1 MDVGREDNSQ
11 IPSKKIN
18 KDTMPDYAKPTLCID
33 LGASYTKLSL
43 RRGCSFSRL
52 GEIKRKA
59 SVLTIDNSPLIP
71 SLAIKTD
78 RSYEFG
84 MRAAG
89 MKPGGN
95 MDVFV
100 NWKADLFST
109 WPEKNTKATI
119 ITYEFFKWLKNKIT
133 ELEFFS
139 LDDVQTR
146 IAIPAF
152 KRSLTTANRIACCME
167 EVGWNKNNILRATEP
182 HANAVGLLTGGLNC
196 INKGTSGLFK
206 LWENVPR
213 NKMVAKCA

>member
-33 LGASYTKLSL
+33 LGASYTKFSL

-59 SVLTIDNSPLIP
+59 SVLTIDNSPLSP

-95 MDVFV
+95 MDVFE

-119 ITYEFFKWLKNKIT
+119 ITYEFFKWLKK
-133 ELEFFS
+133 
-139 LDDVQTR
+139 
-146 IAIPAF
+146 
-152 KRSLTTANRIACCME
+152 K
-167 EVGWNKNNILRATEP
+167 
-182 HANAVGLLTGGLNC
+182 
-196 INKGTSGLFK
+196 
-206 LWENVPR
+206 
-213 NKMVAKCA
+213 